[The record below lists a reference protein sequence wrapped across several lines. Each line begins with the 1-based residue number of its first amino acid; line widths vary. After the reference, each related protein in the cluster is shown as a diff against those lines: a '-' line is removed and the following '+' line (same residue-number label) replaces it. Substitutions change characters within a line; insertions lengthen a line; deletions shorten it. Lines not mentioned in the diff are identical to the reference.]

1 MKAFNIMVTR
11 SRSIIVTLP
20 TPKMSFFSLGIRFLP
35 SSFGC
40 DGPALVLAFQL
51 DFQGVEGLNHWL
63 C

>member
-1 MKAFNIMVTR
+1 
-11 SRSIIVTLP
+11 
-20 TPKMSFFSLGIRFLP
+20 MSFFSLGYSIFT

-51 DFQGVEGLNHWL
+51 GFQGAKGRNHWL